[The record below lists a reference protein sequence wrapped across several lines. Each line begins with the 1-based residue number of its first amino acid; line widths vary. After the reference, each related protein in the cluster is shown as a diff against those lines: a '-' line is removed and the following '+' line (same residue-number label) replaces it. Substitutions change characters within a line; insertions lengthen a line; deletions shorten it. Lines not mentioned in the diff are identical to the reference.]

1 MFKHAKG
8 EVSVCSTLTTD
19 SVFPTPSKPT
29 VTLLKISFIWPE
41 SDTGCPYLVINM
53 ENQKYFYETQDEL
66 EIQRRSHEP
75 GEQFNSSLAAPLIDM
90 PGNDDS

>member
-1 MFKHAKG
+1 
-8 EVSVCSTLTTD
+8 
-19 SVFPTPSKPT
+19 
-29 VTLLKISFIWPE
+29 
-41 SDTGCPYLVINM
+41 M